1 MLSMYRANP
10 LYYFYNIS
18 VNPKLFY
25 SKVYFFKKRHTS
37 IQKKVWNNQ
46 KVPMFP
52 VNKRFSAKFLLS
64 TIKCSIYYFHGFYQS
79 VNGFERSHHKHQ
91 SNCAIALKQVSQT
104 DLIMGSFYRKK
115 KKI

>member
-1 MLSMYRANP
+1 
-10 LYYFYNIS
+10 
-18 VNPKLFY
+18 
-25 SKVYFFKKRHTS
+25 
-37 IQKKVWNNQ
+37 
-46 KVPMFP
+46 MFP

-115 KKI
+115 KKYKNYREDDSMDLSLIQLQEMVKDREAWWAAVHGVSKSWTRLSD